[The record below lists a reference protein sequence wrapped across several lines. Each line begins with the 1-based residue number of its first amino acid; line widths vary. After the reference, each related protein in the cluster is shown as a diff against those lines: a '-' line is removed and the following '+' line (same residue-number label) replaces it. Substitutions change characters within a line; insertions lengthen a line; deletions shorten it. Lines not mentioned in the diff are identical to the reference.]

1 MTGPDPEGRADEI
14 REAVRRLVSERQS
27 AVRPRDPA
35 RHRGPV
41 TSDLTIDEALILHSI
56 EWEPIELV
64 CGVGTYSVPQGFWNW
79 GNGEI
84 VAASEAHR
92 QAVGAAVRALQG
104 ECLQVGG
111 HGVVGVHI
119 DIEVER
125 HLINAVLVGT
135 AVAPTGSGRAAGQ
148 PWTSDL
154 SCRDFAL
161 LHTHGWDPVG
171 LAFGASFVYAPR
183 RSAGTAVR
191 QKTQN
196 VELVNY
202 TQALYAA
209 REAAMARMQGW
220 VQHLGGTG
228 VVGVQVSEGPMPF
241 ASHAVRFAAWGSALR
256 RSDRPVDPTRPQVV
270 VSLDD
275 EMRQFQAES
284 LRSAGDLRTGG

>member
-1 MTGPDPEGRADEI
+1 MTDPGVRAEQI
-14 REAVRRLVSERQS
+14 REAVRRL
-27 AVRPRDPA
+27 AAGGFIDTGARP
-35 RHRGPV
+35 GPV

-56 EWEPIELV
+56 GWEPVDLV
-64 CGVGTYSVPQGFWNW
+64 CGVGTYSIPQGYWNW
-79 GNGEI
+79 GTGEI
-84 VAASEAHR
+84 VAASEAHG
-92 QAVGAAVRALQG
+92 QAVASAVRALQG
-104 ECLQVGG
+104 ECFDVGG

-125 HLINAVLVGT
+125 HLVNAVLVGT
-135 AVAPTGSGRAAGQ
+135 AVAPAGARRSLGP

-183 RSAGTAVR
+183 RSAGAAMR

-202 TQALYAA
+202 TEALYAA
-209 REAAMARMQGW
+209 RESAMARMQDW
-220 VQHLGGTG
+220 VGRLGGTG
-228 VVGVQVSEGPMPF
+228 VVGVQVSEGPMRF
-241 ASHAVRFAAWGSALR
+241 ASHAVRFAAWGTALR
-256 RSDRPVDPTRPQVV
+256 RSDRPVAATRPQVV

-275 EMRQFQAES
+275 EVREFQAES
-284 LRSAGDLRTGG
+284 LRTGG

>member
-1 MTGPDPEGRADEI
+1 MSDPGIGAERI
-14 REAVRRLVSERQS
+14 REAVRRLAAGGFIDTGGR
-27 AVRPRDPA
+27 
-35 RHRGPV
+35 RGPV
-41 TSDLTIDEALILHSI
+41 TSDLTIDESLILNSI
-56 EWEPIELV
+56 AWEPVDLV
-64 CGVGTYSVPQGFWNW
+64 CGVGTYSVPQGYWNW
-79 GNGEI
+79 GAGEI

-92 QAVGAAVRALQG
+92 QAVGSAVRAMQG
-104 ECLQVGG
+104 ECLDVGG

-125 HLINAVLVGT
+125 HLINAVMVGT
-135 AVAPTGSGRAAGQ
+135 AVAPAGSRRSTVA

-183 RSAGTAVR
+183 RSAGTVIR
-191 QKTQN
+191 QKSQN

-209 REAAMARMQGW
+209 RESAMARMQEW
-220 VQHLGGTG
+220 VTRLGGTG
-228 VVGVQVSEGPMPF
+228 VVAVQVSEGPMPF
-241 ASHAVRFAAWGSALR
+241 ASHAVRFAAWGTALR
-256 RSDRPVDPTRPQVV
+256 RSGRPVEPTRPQVV

-275 EMRQFQAES
+275 DVRQFEAES
-284 LRSAGDLRTGG
+284 LRGGG

>member
-1 MTGPDPEGRADEI
+1 MTDPGVRAEEI
-14 REAVRRLVSERQS
+14 REAVRRLAAGGYIEAGR
-27 AVRPRDPA
+27 R
-35 RHRGPV
+35 RGPV

-56 EWEPIELV
+56 GWEPLELV
-64 CGVGTYSVPQGFWNW
+64 CGVGTFSVPQGFWNW
-79 GNGEI
+79 GSGEI
-84 VAASEAHR
+84 VAASDAHR
-92 QAVGAAVRALQG
+92 AAVGAAVRALQG
-104 ECLQVGG
+104 ECSNLGG

-125 HLINAVLVGT
+125 HMVNAVMVGT
-135 AVAPTGSGRAAGQ
+135 AVSPVGSGRPGQ
-148 PWTSDL
+148 AWTSDL

-209 REAAMARMQGW
+209 RESAMARMQGW
-220 VQHLGGTG
+220 VGRLGGTG

-241 ASHAVRFAAWGSALR
+241 ASHAVRFSAWGTALC
-256 RSDRPVDPTRPQVV
+256 RSGRPVEPTRPQVV
-270 VSLDD
+270 VPLDD
-275 EMRQFQAES
+275 EVRQFE
-284 LRSAGDLRTGG
+284 AGSLRTGG